1 MKQSTT
7 LHRASKS
14 LLNKVF
20 AALAALSIAMVP
32 LPANAHA
39 QLVLSNPKVSA
50 TLYKSPTSITLSFDD
65 DLIVLEGSN
74 IIQVIDP
81 KSKQIQLGKSVA
93 QGATLQVKLKNSTL
107 LGRYK
112 VLWRA
117 LSSDGHPVSG
127 TYYYYLAKRK

>member
-1 MKQSTT
+1 MTLNTT
-7 LHRASKS
+7 LLRVSKF
-14 LLNKVF
+14 LLNKAF

-50 TLYKSPTSITLSFDD
+50 TLYKSPTEITLTFDD
-65 DLIVLEGSN
+65 DLIALDGSN

-81 KSKQIQLGKSVA
+81 KSKQIQSGKA
-93 QGATLQVKLKNSTL
+93 ATQGATLTIKLKTSTL
-107 LGRYK
+107 LGRYR

-117 LSSDGHPVSG
+117 LSADGHPVSG
-127 TYYYYLAKRK
+127 AYYYYLAKRK